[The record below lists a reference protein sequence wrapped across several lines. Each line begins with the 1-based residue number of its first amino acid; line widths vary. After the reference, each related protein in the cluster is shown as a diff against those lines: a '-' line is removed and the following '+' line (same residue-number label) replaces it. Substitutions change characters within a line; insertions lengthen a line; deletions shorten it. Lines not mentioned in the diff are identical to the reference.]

1 MFASSGRAIANLPII
16 AKLVLAPAVSIILLS
31 LMVPMSLH
39 AINSQSALLTQLTT
53 VEAEKH
59 AASAA
64 LARALPEASNQL
76 NRLIALRS
84 NSDDAEAGKRVSD
97 MLETALAQT
106 AEQVEQLGHFP
117 LSAEER
123 QVLDAMVKPLADFT
137 SAARIAAKM
146 AQADDVASSFI
157 TGNQSSKQYAA
168 MMAGV
173 DALNRLDAAHTLA
186 ERTGADKL
194 AGAVRIGVL
203 GVFAT
208 GLIAAVLVSLLLAR
222 LIAGS
227 IKSLTRS
234 MLRVAEGEV
243 AVEIGYCPTRRGGR
257 NGAGARGVPRQ
268 PDPRT

>member
-1 MFASSGRAIANLPII
+1 MFASTGRAIANLPII
-16 AKLVLAPAVSIILLS
+16 AKLVLAPAVSILLLS

-39 AINSQSALLTQLTT
+39 AINSQSALLTRLTT

-84 NSDDAEAGKRVSD
+84 NSDDLEAGKRVSD
-97 MLETALAQT
+97 TLEAALAQT
-106 AEQVEQLGHFP
+106 AEQVDRLGHFP

-123 QVLDAMVKPLADFT
+123 QVLESLAKPLADFT
-137 SAARIAAKM
+137 TAARLAAKM

-186 ERTGADKL
+186 ERAGADE
-194 AGAVRIGVL
+194 
-203 GVFAT
+203 
-208 GLIAAVLVSLLLAR
+208 
-222 LIAGS
+222 
-227 IKSLTRS
+227 
-234 MLRVAEGEV
+234 LRVRYGSGSSV
-243 AVEIGYCPTRRGGR
+243 CSPSDCW
-257 NGAGARGVPRQ
+257 PRCWSACCWHG
-268 PDPRT
+268 